1 MGSGKQVK
9 KSRSSKAK
17 DIRDEGN
24 VICVDTKFTQDDDRN
39 QNRKT
44 IVLHESFFGLLY

>member
-17 DIRDEGN
+17 GIRDEGN
-24 VICVDTKFTQDDDRN
+24 VICVDTKFTQDDGRN
-39 QNRKT
+39 
-44 IVLHESFFGLLY
+44 